1 MGPSAVRG
9 PAPPASEHRADV
21 SSFARQAPN
30 ISCGTTTVDLP
41 EVNMAALAL
50 FPAVLARILA
60 GGNRATRS
68 AIASG
73 IVEAGLIA
81 ARRPHRGGE

>member
-1 MGPSAVRG
+1 MGPPNMRG
-9 PAPPASEHRADV
+9 PAPPASEDRADG
-21 SSFARQAPN
+21 SSFARRAHS
-30 ISCGTTTVDLP
+30 IKGGTTTVDLA
-41 EVNMAALAL
+41 EVNAAALAL

-73 IVEAGLIA
+73 IVEAGLII
-81 ARRPHRGGE
+81 ARRPHRGGQ